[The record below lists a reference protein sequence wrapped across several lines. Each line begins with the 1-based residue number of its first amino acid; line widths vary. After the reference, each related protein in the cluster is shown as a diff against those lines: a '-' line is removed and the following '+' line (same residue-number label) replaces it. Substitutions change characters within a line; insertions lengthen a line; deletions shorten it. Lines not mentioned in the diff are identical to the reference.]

1 MTISFRSAAAAA
13 IAVSVASSALAQRLP
28 TTVSLLDY
36 KTTVPSA
43 WSPRTPSSTSRLAEY
58 YVAAGTDNAAVVE
71 VVVYFFG
78 KTQGGNVQANLTRWK
93 GQFSTP
99 DGSPVPETISRDST
113 GLFPITFAEYRG
125 TYRRGIGAGSAD
137 SVRTGQTLIAAI
149 AETPRGTMFIQMFGP
164 SAQVATQRDEFM
176 KFVRG
181 LKDSSGPGDD
191 STR

>member
-1 MTISFRSAAAAA
+1 MTSKTVIA
-13 IAVSVASSALAQRLP
+13 IVALATALSTTANAQS
-28 TTVSLLDY
+28 TVSLLDY
-36 KTTVPSA
+36 RTNVPTGWTS
-43 WSPRTPSSTSRLAEY
+43 RTPSSSSRLAEY
-58 YVAAGTDNAAVVE
+58 VVPPAGGEGGAE

-99 DGSPVPETISRDST
+99 DGSPVPEAITRDST
-113 GLFPITFAEYRG
+113 GIFPITFAEYRG

-137 SVRTGQTLIAAI
+137 SVKTGQALIAAI
-149 AETPRGTMFIQMFGP
+149 AETPHGTMFIQLFGP
-164 SAQVATQRDEFM
+164 SARVIAERETLM

-181 LKDSSGPGDD
+181 LKDSGPAKP